1 MNWTQHELSTRQI
14 CITETTTSYNSIRKV
29 RSKIKNKHKKKLLP
43 KRNSWFVGMTLSS
56 IYQVI
61 IGKDVKKRV
70 RSCAND
76 SAGDNGEDKLLWKQT
91 MYLQL

>member
-1 MNWTQHELSTRQI
+1 
-14 CITETTTSYNSIRKV
+14 
-29 RSKIKNKHKKKLLP
+29 
-43 KRNSWFVGMTLSS
+43 MTLSS

-91 MYLQL
+91 MYL